1 MGAGGAAAA
10 LVAGGLDVVVTTGA
24 GVALEAAGGAGAGTG
39 AGAGAGMEEQ
49 RFLVAG
55 RTLSTGG
62 EGG

>member
-24 GVALEAAGGAGAGTG
+24 GAALEAAGGAGAGTG